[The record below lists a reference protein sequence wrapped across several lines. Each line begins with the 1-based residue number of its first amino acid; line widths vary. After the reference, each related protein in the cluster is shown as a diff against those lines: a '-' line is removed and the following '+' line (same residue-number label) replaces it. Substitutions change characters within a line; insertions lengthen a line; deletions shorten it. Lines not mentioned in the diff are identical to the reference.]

1 VRTLVPEETAPPPW
15 LLTWLM
21 PSSTIN
27 GILAMTAFKEQF
39 STGFT
44 RDGQPSIS
52 PSQTAIIVA
61 ILSAG
66 TLVGALIAA
75 PVGDYWGRRKS
86 LIGAVTAFNFG
97 VIFQVCA
104 QAIPMLVAGRYVGF
118 GGACKALSLGPVFLA
133 AS

>member
-1 VRTLVPEETAPPPW
+1 
-15 LLTWLM
+15 M
-21 PSSTIN
+21 S
-27 GILAMTAFKEQF
+27 AFKDQF
-39 STGFT
+39 STGYM
-44 RDGQPSIS
+44 RNGQNAIS

-66 TLVGALIAA
+66 TVVGALIAA

-118 GGACKALSLGPVFLA
+118 GGTTRPHPRARVSSRQLM
-133 AS
+133 

>member
-1 VRTLVPEETAPPPW
+1 MRNPRLWSINPRP
-15 LLTWLM
+15 LTWFAF
-21 PSSTIN
+21 STIN
-27 GILAMTAFKEQF
+27 GILAMSAFKEQF
-39 STGFT
+39 STGYV
-44 RDGQPSIS
+44 RNGQPSIS
-52 PSQTAIIVA
+52 PNETAIIVA

-104 QAIPMLVAGRYVGF
+104 KAIPMLLAGRYVGISGTARPMCLCF
-118 GGACKALSLGPVFLA
+118 WQLA
-133 AS
+133 DIQ

>member
-1 VRTLVPEETAPPPW
+1 
-15 LLTWLM
+15 M
-21 PSSTIN
+21 SSTIN

-39 STGFT
+39 STGYS
-44 RDGQPSIS
+44 RNGSPSIS
-52 PSQTAIIVA
+52 PSETAIIVA

-66 TLVGALIAA
+66 TVVGALIAA

-118 GGACKALSLGPVFLA
+118 PRDLQGLVPTLLFLA